1 MLWTY
6 GLVGAV
12 NVLHVAESHEQ
23 PAAGLKFGRDSV
35 FYFLASP
42 GLGGGLSGSGVVY
55 LFSVGSEGLRLRGHP
70 RKNRLS
76 ISSWLM
82 MKCVQS
88 LSTMY
93 NMHIPPALQS

>member
-23 PAAGLKFGRDSV
+23 PAAGFRLARDSV

-42 GLGGGLSGSGVVY
+42 GLGGVLSGSGVVY
-55 LFSVGSEGLRLRGHP
+55 LF
-70 RKNRLS
+70 
-76 ISSWLM
+76 
-82 MKCVQS
+82 
-88 LSTMY
+88 
-93 NMHIPPALQS
+93 